1 MADEH
6 LDPHGFPID
15 MDRPVVFKE
24 GSLEPNTELS
34 ITAHSGDL
42 GLPGDSW
49 YNVPSIWDGK
59 HYDPRGQFNDIAQRV
74 QQAASQGYKFPNFP
88 NLDEAEKAAGER
100 SKYLGELKR
109 QQIEQAI
116 QQQRQKLMLE
126 MFKQEPK
133 LNKNVEMFKDEPM
146 TRQKAIM
153 EMYKN
158 N

>member
-59 HYDPRGQFNDIAQRV
+59 HYDPRGQFDDIAKIV
-74 QQAASQGYKFPNFP
+74 QERSAQGYKFPNFP
-88 NLDEAEKAAGER
+88 SLEEAEKAAQAR
-100 SKYLGELKR
+100 SQHLGELKR
-109 QQIEQAI
+109 QQIEQAV
-116 QQQRQKLMLE
+116 QQQRQRLMLQ
-126 MFKQEPK
+126 MIQQQGQ
-133 LNKNVEMFKDEPM
+133 M
-146 TRQKAIM
+146 
-153 EMYKN
+153 
-158 N
+158 